1 MHTALITGAGGNLG
15 RAIVEKMLKEGYR
28 VVGTLSPGENKFDLV
43 HKNLQTVPVDLI
55 DERAAEEFVS
65 SNIKMGQ
72 IDVAVLTVGGFSM
85 GSLADTNADK
95 IISQIK
101 LNFQTAY
108 NIARPVFV
116 QMQERGSGRIFLIG
130 SKPGSDI
137 RSSKKMVGY
146 GLSKSLLFR
155 LAELMNEESKG
166 TDVVTHVIVPSTID
180 TPQNREAMP
189 EADYSKWVTPGAI
202 ADIIHFYCSKEASA
216 IREPVIKVYNNS

>member
-28 VVGTLSPGENKFDLV
+28 VVGSLSPGDSKFDLV
-43 HKNLQTVPVDLI
+43 HENLQTFPVDLM
-55 DERAAEEFVS
+55 DEHAAEEFVS
-65 SNIKMGQ
+65 PMIKKGQ
-72 IDVAVLTVGGFSM
+72 IDVAVLTVGGFAM
-85 GSLADTNADK
+85 GSIADSSADK

-108 NIARPVFV
+108 QVVRPVFV
-116 QMQERGSGRIFLIG
+116 QMQKQGYGRIFLIG
-130 SKPGSDI
+130 SKPGSDM
-137 RSSKKMVGY
+137 RYSKKIVGY

-155 LAELMNEESKG
+155 LAELMIEETKG
-166 TDVVTHVIVPSTID
+166 TEVVTHVIVPSTID

-202 ADIIHFYCSKEASA
+202 ADIIHFHCSKEASA